1 VLPSAT
7 PEELRAAYR
16 AACRRFHPD
25 VVGDTPE
32 ANAHFR
38 AVLDAYRS
46 LLEPRSGRGCDGD
59 TMPHARRPVRA
70 EDWLYPREP
79 SVDDLASDTR
89 SDAEMRH
96 AGEVWMRY
104 EAARRA
110 EREAAR
116 RAERGARVV
125 VDRAR
130 EAPSSGADAMS
141 MMAVALACAFC
152 LFSAGD
158 LEASANGGR
167 KVGAPATDSC
177 RQRGGGLC
185 RFL

>member
-1 VLPSAT
+1 MIGTSWKYREDPA
-7 PEELRAAYR
+7 AAYR

-46 LLEPRSGRGCDGD
+46 LLEPGSGRGCDGD

-110 EREAAR
+110 ER
-116 RAERGARVV
+116 GARVV

-158 LEASANGGR
+158 LEAVSYTHLTLPTKA
-167 KVGAPATDSC
+167 
-177 RQRGGGLC
+177 
-185 RFL
+185 